1 VTLLMT
7 VVLTPLILIFWWFG
21 RRQLM
26 PES

>member
-1 VTLLMT
+1 MT
-7 VVLTPLILIFWWFG
+7 AVLTPLILIFWWFG